1 MGPPVA
7 RTSGAAHLTLEAF
20 GRLPLAPSWLTSQWF
35 ALRSIGGLMNR
46 VSSEM
51 NARRRLQPYPRTLP
65 AILMRA
71 REAVMT
77 RVRPV
82 LRAYDMTEPQWRVLR
97 TLASVEEVEVTQLA
111 EMVFLLP
118 SSLSR
123 ILKDLTERG
132 MIRRR
137 TSIEDLRKGLV
148 SISDKGMDLIEAS
161 NPETSQVKAE
171 IERLYGSERMDRL
184 MRLLEELEDAVG
196 SGQPG
201 E

>member
-1 MGPPVA
+1 MD
-7 RTSGAAHLTLEAF
+7 
-20 GRLPLAPSWLTSQWF
+20 Q
-35 ALRSIGGLMNR
+35 
-46 VSSEM
+46 VSSGLI
-51 NARRRLQPYPRTLP
+51 ARRRLQPYPRTLP

-161 NPETSQVKAE
+161 NPETNQVKAE
-171 IERLYGSERMDRL
+171 IERLYGSERMGRL
-184 MRLLEELEDAVG
+184 MQLLEELEDAVG

>member
-1 MGPPVA
+1 
-7 RTSGAAHLTLEAF
+7 
-20 GRLPLAPSWLTSQWF
+20 
-35 ALRSIGGLMNR
+35 MNQ
-46 VSSEM
+46 VSSKLT
-51 NARRRLQPYPRTLP
+51 ARRRLQPYPRTLP

-132 MIRRR
+132 MIQRR